1 MDVEDNGGVNST
13 AGAGNIAATSTID
26 AKEMLSDDV
35 Q

>member
-1 MDVEDNGGVNST
+1 MDVEDNQDANST
-13 AGAGNIAATSTID
+13 VGAGNIAADSTID